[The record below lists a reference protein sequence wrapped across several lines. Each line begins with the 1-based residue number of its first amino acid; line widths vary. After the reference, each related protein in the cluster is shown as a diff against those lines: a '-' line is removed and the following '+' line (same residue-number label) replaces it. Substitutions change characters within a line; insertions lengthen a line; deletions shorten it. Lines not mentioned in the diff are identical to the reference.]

1 MLGRLYNIINRRL
14 MLDKIYW
21 IRLFKELRMW
31 YRFARITKSQRT
43 YLEENN
49 MRVDWLGRIYT
60 VINMPEEVANNQQR
74 VQEGWVLSQLQP
86 MNAVM
91 DKVGVADVVFPEMS
105 RIPEQGTAAFLV
117 AMYPNF
123 EEIGF
128 WKLIWNCILY
138 TGFYWIAKIIIKLI
152 PWAPIWEFLSSL

>member
-49 MRVDWLGRIYT
+49 MRVAGGRGYSAGKAYPSKT
-60 VINMPEEVANNQQR
+60 
-74 VQEGWVLSQLQP
+74 
-86 MNAVM
+86 
-91 DKVGVADVVFPEMS
+91 VGVLKMLGDEKGEETEEYELEPVKIS
-105 RIPEQGTAAFLV
+105 KAFKRRK
-117 AMYPNF
+117 N
-123 EEIGF
+123 G
-128 WKLIWNCILY
+128 K
-138 TGFYWIAKIIIKLI
+138 
-152 PWAPIWEFLSSL
+152 